1 MLSMARKTKMRTEMS
16 VIEGVTLV
24 KGYCSS

>member
-1 MLSMARKTKMRTEMS
+1 MLSMARKTKMRTEMP